1 MKKSDAALLIIIVAI
16 SLAASYFAGRA
27 VLTQFVQR
35 DTQVEV
41 TDTITSTL
49 TPPSEEVF
57 KEGAI
62 NPAVPINI
70 GNSNNQQPFRQ

>member
-1 MKKSDAALLIIIVAI
+1 MKKTDLALLIVIVAI
-16 SLAASYFAGRA
+16 SLGASYFAGRA

-41 TDTITSTL
+41 TDAISSTI
-49 TPPSEEVF
+49 TPPSENVF
-57 KEGAI
+57 NERAI

-70 GNSNNQQPFRQ
+70 GNSNNQQPFGQ